1 MKFPRLIHDP
11 VEVDEILKDRAWG
24 MSMPALV
31 PLLGDGVI
39 MATGSH
45 HTALRRQIGHM
56 PHMLD
61 GLDLHAIVRD
71 FEPPQGPC
79 NLGEQMTALVERVLG
94 SLFGDPDALRGA
106 GKLGRKC
113 VALAPFPYFGDCRY
127 GKVKQ

>member
-71 FEPPQGPC
+71 FEPPRKAPATWASRPVGLITQRLAKVVGV
-79 NLGEQMTALVERVLG
+79 MTRTDG
-94 SLFGDPDALRGA
+94 
-106 GKLGRKC
+106 
-113 VALAPFPYFGDCRY
+113 
-127 GKVKQ
+127 